1 MSITELFCGL
11 SEFSLWSFGLQQ
23 VAMHVINKFFPT
35 VISVPVYDMDEPYK
49 TSNKISHKHHLNIQ
63 GSGLGH
69 SLKIPRPC
77 FSCAS
82 FQTLSSGIKCIVYR
96 NEQKLVTGY

>member
-1 MSITELFCGL
+1 
-11 SEFSLWSFGLQQ
+11 
-23 VAMHVINKFFPT
+23 MHVINKFFPT

-49 TSNKISHKHHLNIQ
+49 TSNEISHKHHLNIQ

-69 SLKIPRPC
+69 SLKIPRPH